1 MSTLGSMISIV
12 SKNRWLIF
20 CFLLLLNSVLVFGAM
35 VVTAHSQTPEEY
47 QLNQRHVLVL
57 NAFES
62 NTPSSARFRQGFTEV
77 MQSSDFG
84 TVNLHYENLGLGHRP
99 NPETRKLSLELVRQ
113 RHKDCKI
120 ELIVTLQTEGL
131 KFLLDMGPGFYPEV
145 PVIALI
151 LPPGFKLPATNRRI
165 ITHTVIPELKP
176 TLEVGLKL
184 VPGAERVYVV
194 NGTRPMDKWL
204 EGMAR
209 KDFKAWEDRLEFHFL
224 SNLPLDKIMATVSE
238 APEKSIV
245 YLTSFSMD
253 VTGRYLRNTEVSQEL
268 ASYSKAPVF
277 GLVDTMIGHGN
288 IGGSM
293 ISFQH
298 IGTKAGELVLD
309 ILGGTKKIEN
319 IPATMKVPQVYI
331 FDWRQLKHW
340 GLSASRLPAE
350 SRIINKELTLWDL
363 RYYIAGALIFIIVQ
377 SLLIVGLLIQ
387 RRRRIL
393 AEALSRQKSNELAHV
408 TRVAAMGELTTA
420 LAHEINQPL
429 TAVGSNAE
437 AARRFLSQDKPDISE
452 IREILAD
459 IIQDN
464 QRAGNVVRKIRDLVK
479 RGELEQKAIDFNKA
493 IQELILFIHSES
505 ILKGLVI
512 STELYPG
519 LKKIKG
525 DRTQLQQVV
534 LNLVLNSAAAMAHMP
549 LNKRKIMI
557 RTAMQDSGT
566 AKVAVMDSGPG
577 IDDKHIEQ
585 IFEAFYTTKKE
596 GLGMGLSISQTIIDA
611 HGGKIQAENNPEG
624 GATVSFTLP
633 CPRNKR

>member
-1 MSTLGSMISIV
+1 
-12 SKNRWLIF
+12 
-20 CFLLLLNSVLVFGAM
+20 
-35 VVTAHSQTPEEY
+35 
-47 QLNQRHVLVL
+47 
-57 NAFES
+57 
-62 NTPSSARFRQGFTEV
+62 
-77 MQSSDFG
+77 
-84 TVNLHYENLGLGHRP
+84 
-99 NPETRKLSLELVRQ
+99 
-113 RHKDCKI
+113 
-120 ELIVTLQTEGL
+120 
-131 KFLLDMGPGFYPEV
+131 
-145 PVIALI
+145 
-151 LPPGFKLPATNRRI
+151 
-165 ITHTVIPELKP
+165 
-176 TLEVGLKL
+176 
-184 VPGAERVYVV
+184 
-194 NGTRPMDKWL
+194 L
-204 EGMAR
+204 EGKAR

-224 SNLPLDKIMATVSE
+224 SNLPLDKILATVSE

-309 ILGGTKKIEN
+309 ILGGTRNIEN

-340 GLSASRLPAE
+340 GLSPSRLPAG

-363 RYYIAGALIFIIVQ
+363 RYYIIGALIFIIVQ

-393 AEALSRQKSNELAHV
+393 AEELTRHKSDELAHV
-408 TRVAAMGELTTA
+408 TRIAAMGELTTA

-437 AARRFLSQDKPDISE
+437 AARRFLLQDNPDTGE

-464 QRAGNVVRKIRDLVK
+464 QRAGDVVRKIRDLVK
-479 RGELEQKAIDFNKA
+479 KGELEQKAIDFNKA

-512 STELYPG
+512 TTDLFPG
-519 LKKIKG
+519 LKKIIG

-534 LNLVLNSAAAMAHMP
+534 LNLVLNSAAAMVDMP
-549 LNKRKIMI
+549 LNKRKII
-557 RTAMQDSGT
+557 VQTAMQDSRT
-566 AKVAVMDSGPG
+566 AKVSIMDSGPG
-577 IDDKHIEQ
+577 IDDKNIEK

-611 HGGKIQAENNPEG
+611 HGGKIQAENNLEG

-633 CPRNKR
+633 CPGNMNDE